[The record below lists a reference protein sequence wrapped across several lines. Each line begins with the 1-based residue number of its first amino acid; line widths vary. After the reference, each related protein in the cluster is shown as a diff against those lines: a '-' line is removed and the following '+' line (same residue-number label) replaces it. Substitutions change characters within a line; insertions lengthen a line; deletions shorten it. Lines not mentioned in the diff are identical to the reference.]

1 MSEQHEEVDPR
12 ARWRELP
19 PEPSALIEETTIDT
33 RGADQGIPAVD
44 LTEDF
49 VRKYGL

>member
-1 MSEQHEEVDPR
+1 MSEQHDPR

-19 PEPSALIEETTIDT
+19 PEPSELIEETTIET
-33 RGADQGIPAVD
+33 RGVDQGVPAVD
-44 LTEDF
+44 LTEEF